1 MYSPIV
7 LPLQMWTSAVLI
19 TMDAIKMQLV
29 SIHKVVLFAI
39 ATKDFPV
46 MEPIAQVR
54 ISSLPQY

>member
-7 LPLQMWTSAVLI
+7 LPLQMWMSAVW

-29 SIHKVVLFAI
+29 TIHKIVLLVI

-54 ISSLPQY
+54 IYSLPQY